1 MAIFHKCPICGEFAF
16 IKPELGD
23 KEYKVFMCEKGHEFR
38 KTLNKDVKEVED
50 KEVWDQMPE
59 WARVL
64 NEIPK
69 NKENETK
76 KA

>member
-1 MAIFHKCPICGEFAF
+1 MAIFSKCPVCGEFAF
-16 IKPELGD
+16 IKPELGN
-23 KEYKVFMCEKGHEFR
+23 KENKVFECENGHQFKNPIKKGVNE
-38 KTLNKDVKEVED
+38 ED
-50 KEVWDQMPE
+50 KEVWDHMPE

-64 NEIPK
+64 NEIP